1 MCLPLT
7 LTGICFAG
15 RNNHHKLSGMHSP
28 MQITIEPGKE
38 QKLLTDLFTRY
49 GVGEKYKRGD
59 SVFREGD
66 PYRGIF
72 LVLQG
77 SFKWYRKDA
86 LGDEGVLKIY
96 IPGEVAGLPPL
107 FDKEPKKHYVANLI
121 ALTDGRVSCWDQDRL
136 HRLMHHQPE
145 LLYLLN
151 QHYCA
156 TLKEL
161 IDQTASLS
169 LKSVPDRLLDFL
181 KKIGAE
187 ENWVQLPFK
196 KKQLAA
202 TLNTSP
208 ETISRSL
215 KSLVREG
222 KLAVDRNKFR
232 MLH

>member
-1 MCLPLT
+1 
-7 LTGICFAG
+7 
-15 RNNHHKLSGMHSP
+15 MHP
-28 MQITIEPGKE
+28 HMQITIEPGKE

-49 GVGEKYKRGD
+49 GVPEQYRRGE
-59 SVFREGD
+59 SVFKEGD

-77 SFKWYRKDA
+77 TFKWYRTSA
-86 LGDEGVLKIY
+86 VGDEGVLKIY
-96 IPGEVAGLPPL
+96 VPGEVAGLPPL
-107 FDKEPKKHYVANLI
+107 FDKVPKKRYVANLI
-121 ALTDGRVSCWDQDRL
+121 ALTDGRLNCWADNRL
-136 HRLMHHQPE
+136 HTLMQRQPE

-151 QHYCA
+151 QHYCT

-169 LKSVPDRLLDFL
+169 LKSVADRLLDFL
-181 KKIGAE
+181 TKFGAD

-202 TLNTSP
+202 ILNTSP

-215 KSLVREG
+215 RAMVSEG
-222 KLAVDRNKFR
+222 KIAIDRKKFR
-232 MLH
+232 ILH